1 MTIIEPTNESVK
13 KLAGLHL
20 YHGDISNCSM
30 RVRMTLEEKELN
42 WVSHHID
49 LKKKENITDE
59 YFGINPN
66 GLVPTLVHDGVVH
79 IESNDII
86 DYLDTAF
93 PDPSLRSADKEAE
106 MLEWLKLSADLHVP
120 AIKPYVYAKKM
131 APKIK
136 KSQEEEAKYKD
147 LQKNEELK
155 EFHSKHAGQNTF
167 SDDDIRR
174 SEELLSDAFSRLEE
188 SLKDAPWIM
197 GDQFSLADISWI
209 PINFVLVGCG
219 YDYSPYPNVMRW
231 MASVQARES
240 YRKGILNWCEDF
252 SKV

>member
-1 MTIIEPTNESVK
+1 MAIVEPENKSVK
-13 KLAGLHL
+13 DFEGLHL

-30 RVRMTLEEKELN
+30 RVRMTLEEKGLK

-49 LKKKENITDE
+49 LKKKENISDE

-93 PDPSLRSADKEAE
+93 PDPPLRSNDKESE
-106 MLEWLKLSADLHVP
+106 MLEWLKLSASMHVP

-136 KSQEEEAKYKD
+136 KTQEEQAKYEG

-155 EFHSKHAGQNTF
+155 EFHSKHAGQNMF
-167 SDDDIRR
+167 SDEDIRQ
-174 SEELLSDAFSRLEE
+174 SEEMLAEAFGKLEA
-188 SLKDAPWIM
+188 SLEGNSWIM
-197 GDQFSLADISWI
+197 GEQFTLADISWI
-209 PINFVLVGCG
+209 PIYFVIVGCG
-219 YDYSPYPNVMRW
+219 YDFNPFPNISRW
-231 MASVQARES
+231 AENIQERES
-240 YRKGILNWCEDF
+240 YRKGISDWCEDF
-252 SKV
+252 AKV